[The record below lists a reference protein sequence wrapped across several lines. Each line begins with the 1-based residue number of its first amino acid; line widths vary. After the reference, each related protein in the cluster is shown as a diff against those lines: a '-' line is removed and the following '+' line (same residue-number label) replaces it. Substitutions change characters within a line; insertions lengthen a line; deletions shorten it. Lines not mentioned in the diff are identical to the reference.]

1 VTDPLVRP
9 SLRCYLDAQ
18 GLGSGA
24 LEVTPFSQGHSNL
37 TYLIRR
43 EALEV
48 VLRRPPVGPLPPS
61 SHNVLREAS
70 LVGALAG
77 TGVRCPEIV
86 HLCAD
91 PSVIGAPFYLMSRVE
106 GRVVAESATAAL
118 LPVEHRREAVS
129 DLVEALVEIHAVQWR
144 GSALETIGRATGYLE
159 RQVRLFTQL
168 LDVNATRPL
177 PSLERVARWLAE
189 NAPEQRETTLV
200 HGDFRIGNVIYSPG
214 VPRVAAVVDWELA
227 TLGDPLA
234 DLGYLQATYADVEDD
249 EDPMLALSGVTA
261 AEGFPSPA
269 EVAALYEERSGR
281 PVDELRWYTVLAVWK
296 SAVFLEGSYK
306 RYLSGTTD
314 DAYFARLET
323 GVPYLA
329 RRAEALADDRELT
342 AT

>member
-1 VTDPLVRP
+1 MTDPLARS
-9 SLRCYLDAQ
+9 SLQHYLDGL

-37 TYLIRR
+37 TYLIQR
-43 EALEV
+43 EGLEV
-48 VLRRPPVGPLPPS
+48 VLRRPPLGPLPPS
-61 SHNVLREAS
+61 SHDVLREAR
-70 LVGALAG
+70 LVAALAG
-77 TGVRCPEIV
+77 SGVRCPDIV
-86 HLCAD
+86 DMCAD
-91 PSVIGAPFYLMSRVE
+91 PDVIGAPFYLMSRVE
-106 GRVVAESATAAL
+106 GRVLAESATAAF
-118 LPVEHRREAVS
+118 LPVEHRREAVI
-129 DLVEALVEIHAVQWR
+129 DLVEALVEIHAVPWR
-144 GSALETIGRATGYLE
+144 GGALETIGRPTGYLA
-159 RQVRLFTQL
+159 RQVRRFTEL

-177 PSLERVARWLAE
+177 PALQRVAGWLAE
-189 NAPEQRETTLV
+189 NAPQQRETTLV
-200 HGDFRIGNVIYSPG
+200 HGDFRIGNVIYGPG
-214 VPRVAAVVDWELA
+214 APSVAAVVDWELA

-234 DLGYLQATYADVEDD
+234 DLGYLQATYAEVEDD

-261 AEGFPSPA
+261 AEGFPTPA
-269 EVAALYEERSGR
+269 EVAALYEQRSGR